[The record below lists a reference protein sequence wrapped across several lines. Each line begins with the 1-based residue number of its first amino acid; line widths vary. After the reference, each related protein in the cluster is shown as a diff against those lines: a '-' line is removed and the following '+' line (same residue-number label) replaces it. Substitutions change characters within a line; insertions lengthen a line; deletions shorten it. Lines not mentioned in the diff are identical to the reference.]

1 MSDLLCP
8 RCRRGLIVLPA
19 SGSSVDY
26 ECENCGLSFGISS
39 ADRPALKH
47 RPRGELLR
55 DPMSGK
61 LWLKPIRRGRKYQ
74 PPKGGEAHT

>member
-8 RCRRGLIVLPA
+8 RCRRGLVALPTC
-19 SGSSVDY
+19 GSSVDY
-26 ECENCGLSFGISS
+26 ECENCGLAFGISG
-39 ADRPALKH
+39 ADRRALKY

-61 LWLKPIRRGRKYQ
+61 LWLKPIRR
-74 PPKGGEAHT
+74 T